1 MAGRITEEVSH
12 TPEALLSAWLTE
24 TDSERAS
31 RLLEAL
37 VTRHAEPVIRRIAF
51 FKLASRRGAAPGA
64 IQNADV
70 EDVCG
75 TALYNLV
82 ARLDRMKVAGADT
95 SVHNFSGYA
104 ATIAYNACNEFF
116 RAMRP
121 ARFSLAMK
129 IRYLSTHAPEFALWE
144 TADGHE
150 LCGYPRDRGRQPL
163 SDCEVLNEAS
173 RTLRR
178 SIDAGRLSLKDIIE
192 AIFKAARAPLPF
204 DQLVDVAAEWSGTRE
219 ARVRSLDEDR
229 GECAGRWE
237 QLVERR
243 PGADAQLIGR
253 RYLQRLWT
261 EICQL
266 PLEHRKALLL
276 NLNDSAGG
284 DIQLLAWLGVATI
297 EQIAGTLD
305 MDPLKFARLWKEL
318 PLDDARIAGEL
329 GISRQDVINR
339 RSSARKRLARRMRE
353 FEGANG

>member
-1 MAGRITEEVSH
+1 MEEPDHS
-12 TPEALLSAWLTE
+12 PEALLSAWLTE
-24 TDSERAS
+24 ADSERA
-31 RLLEAL
+31 RCLLEVL

-51 FKLASRRGAAPGA
+51 FKLGSRRGSAPDT
-64 IQNADV
+64 IQKADI

-82 ARLDRMKVAGADT
+82 ARLDRMKASGEDT
-95 SVHNFSGYA
+95 TVRNFSGYA

-116 RAMRP
+116 RALRP
-121 ARFSLAMK
+121 AWFSLAMR

-144 TADGHE
+144 TADGQE
-150 LCGYPRDRGRQPL
+150 LCGYSRDRGRQPL
-163 SDCEVLNEAS
+163 SDCAAFNEAS
-173 RTLRR
+173 GTLRR
-178 SIDAGRLSLKDIIE
+178 SINAGRLSLKDIIE
-192 AIFKAARAPLPF
+192 VIFKAARAPLPF
-204 DQLVDVAAEWSGTRE
+204 DQLVEVAAEWSGTQE

-229 GECAGRWE
+229 RECVGRWE
-237 QLVERR
+237 QLVERG
-243 PGADAQLIGR
+243 PSADVQLMDR
-253 RYLQRLWT
+253 RYIQRLWT

-297 EQIAGTLD
+297 EQIASTLD
-305 MDPLKFARLWKEL
+305 MDPLKFARLWMEL

-353 FEGANG
+353 FEGGNE